1 MDISYVTWDERKR
14 EANLVKHGL
23 DFADVIAVLD
33 GPCLIGPATAVGGE
47 DRRVAVGVLE
57 DVAVAVIFTMR
68 GSVLRV
74 ISMRRAR
81 RVERTR
87 LHDAFGR

>member
-14 EANLVKHGL
+14 QANVVKHGL

-33 GPCLIGPATAVGGE
+33 GPCLVGPATTVGGE
-47 DRRVAVGVLE
+47 ERRIAVGFLD

-81 RVERTR
+81 RDERNHHR
-87 LHDAFGR
+87 DAFGL